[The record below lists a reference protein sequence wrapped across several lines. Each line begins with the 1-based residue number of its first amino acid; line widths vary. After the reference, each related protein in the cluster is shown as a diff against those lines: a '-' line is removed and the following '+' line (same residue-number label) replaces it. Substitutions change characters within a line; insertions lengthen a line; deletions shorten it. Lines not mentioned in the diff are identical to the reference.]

1 MLVQL
6 PEKLGLV
13 NVPRQRSPSRPTTPL
28 VSSGVPLSM
37 PSFMRSQLALPEPNV
52 PIVKTSPSGRI
63 NKLCATALLQDEEN
77 EELQL
82 EDEQL
87 DENELD
93 ELLKDELLELQLL
106 EEENE
111 LELELDENEDELE
124 LQLEKDELELENEDE
139 DDELELEN
147 ELLEEHELELLK
159 DDEQDE
165 KLEEHDEDEELEQ
178 TKNSILVIVPTGAS
192 MSEIRLISKLFDQ
205 SILTGG
211 LVPPGEAG
219 I

>member
-13 NVPRQRSPSRPTTPL
+13 NVPRQRSPSEPTAPL

-37 PSFMRSQLALPEPNV
+37 PSFIRPQFPVPEPNV
-52 PIVKTSPSGRI
+52 AIVKTSASGRI

-111 LELELDENEDELE
+111 LELLEKELE
-124 LQLEKDELELENEDE
+124 HDEK
-139 DDELELEN
+139 
-147 ELLEEHELELLK
+147 LLEHELEL
-159 DDEQDE
+159 
-165 KLEEHDEDEELEQ
+165 EDEGR
-178 TKNSILVIVPTGAS
+178 TI
-192 MSEIRLISKLFDQ
+192 
-205 SILTGG
+205 
-211 LVPPGEAG
+211 
-219 I
+219 